1 MATAPAP
8 TAAAP
13 ADPHRSPLLAA
24 LRRVRRGRGLLGLAL
39 AGGVAQHAG
48 AVVAAAAGGWLAGSA
63 AAGEPADRLTGGL
76 VVLALAVVAAAVGT
90 WAAAQFGHAFAF
102 RYQADIRLALYDG
115 LERSAPREL
124 QGRRTGDLAAVAM
137 GDVDQ
142 LELLFAHLAPGI
154 VNAAVVGAGGLVAL
168 GLIDARFALVAAV
181 GMALVATLPVVLA
194 RRTARSG
201 ERLRRELGGL
211 NADVV
216 DGIQGLREL
225 LVFRSVGAWQ
235 DRLADRTRAIRRDQ
249 LAHGRVAGLQAATTD
264 AIVGVT
270 TVVVLVTA
278 VSLATSESLSLASA
292 VVAVTLAVA
301 ALRPVVEATE
311 LAGQLAPLRASARR
325 VLEVTDQPA
334 HVVDTAAPSTG
345 RPAGRPPA
353 EPTVR
358 FDRVTFGYEP
368 GRPVLRDVG
377 FAVPAGGTVALV
389 GASGAGKSTCVN
401 LLLRFWDVDAG
412 AITVGGRDLRDL
424 PLAELRR
431 TVAVIPQD
439 VYLFDATVAENLRL
453 GRPDATP
460 AEVEAAARAANAHGF
475 VTALPGGYDT
485 PAGERGARLSGGQ
498 RQRLAI
504 ARALLT
510 DAPVLVMDEAASNLD
525 TENERDIQA
534 AVRTARRGRTTLV
547 IAHRL
552 STVRTADRIV
562 VLDGGRVAET
572 GTHDE
577 LVAAGGTYARL
588 VAAQRDGLIG
598 VGPAGTEPAGTEPAG
613 AGPAGAHS

>member
-1 MATAPAP
+1 MATAPTT
-8 TAAAP
+8 TAS
-13 ADPHRSPLLAA
+13 SPLLTT
-24 LRRVRRGRGLLGLAL
+24 LRRVRRGRGLLALAL

-48 AVVAAAAGGWLAGSA
+48 AVVATASGGWLAGSA
-63 AAGEPADRLTGGL
+63 AAGEPADQLTGGL
-76 VVLALAVVAAAVGT
+76 VALALAVAAAAVGT

-115 LERSAPREL
+115 LERGAPREL

-142 LELLFAHLAPGI
+142 LELLFAHLAPG
-154 VNAAVVGAGGLVAL
+154 VLNATVVGTGSVVAL
-168 GLIDARFALVAAV
+168 FVVDPWFALIAAV
-181 GMALVATLPVVLA
+181 GMALAATLPVVLA
-194 RRTARSG
+194 RRTARHG
-201 ERLRRELGGL
+201 ERLREELGSL

-225 LVFRSVGAWQ
+225 VVFRRVAAWQ
-235 DRLADRTRAIRRDQ
+235 QRLTDRTRAIRRHQ
-249 LAHGRVAGLQAATTD
+249 LAHGRVAGLQTATTD
-264 AIVGVT
+264 ALVGVT
-270 TVVVLVTA
+270 TVTALVTA
-278 VSLATSESLSLASA
+278 VSLSTSGGLPLTSA
-292 VVAVTLAVA
+292 IVAVTLTIA

-311 LAGQLAPLRASARR
+311 LAGQLAPLRASAHR
-325 VLEVTDQPA
+325 VLDVTDQPA
-334 HVVDTAAPSTG
+334 LVADTAT
-345 RPAGRPPA
+345 RTPALT

-358 FDRVTFGYEP
+358 FDRVAFAYEP
-368 GRPVLRDVG
+368 GQPVLRDVS
-377 FAVPAGGTVALV
+377 FEVPAGGAVALV

-412 AITVGGRDLRDL
+412 SVSVAGHDVRDF
-424 PLAELRR
+424 PLADLRR

-439 VYLFDATVAENLRL
+439 VYLFDATIADNLRL
-453 GRPDATP
+453 GRPDATA
-460 AEVEAAARAANAHGF
+460 AEIEAAARAANAHSF
-475 VTALPGGYDT
+475 VTALPDGYAT
-485 PAGERGARLSGGQ
+485 TAGERGARLSGGQ

-525 TENERDIQA
+525 TENERDIQTA
-534 AVRTARRGRTTLV
+534 IRTIRTARRRHTTLV

-552 STVRTADRIV
+552 STVRNADRIV

-577 LVAAGGTYARL
+577 LVAAGGAYARL

-598 VGPAGTEPAGTEPAG
+598 VAEPDHLEAPAPA
-613 AGPAGAHS
+613 